1 MEISRPETRVQEV
14 EVLINIHR
22 SFPGHNKG
30 ERVQLSPLVT
40 APV

>member
-1 MEISRPETRVQEV
+1 MGISRLETGVEEV

-40 APV
+40 API